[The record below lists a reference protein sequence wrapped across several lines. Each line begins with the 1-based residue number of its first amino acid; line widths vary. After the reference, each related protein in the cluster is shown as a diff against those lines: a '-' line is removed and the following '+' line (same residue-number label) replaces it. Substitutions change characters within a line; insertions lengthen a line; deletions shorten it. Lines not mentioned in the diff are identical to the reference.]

1 MWARCSGSSAA
12 LALLLTSA
20 AEASSPSDSDVVW
33 RDADWPGE
41 LGSLPFGNGLSTGQ
55 AWVEQTSG
63 DLLMYLG
70 RVDAFDVNAQ
80 PVHVGRV
87 RLSFAPPL
95 WQGDASDFEMRL
107 DLARATVAISMSF
120 ALVDTS
126 SCAMEGGGAAPEV
139 GACSR
144 WAGTMSSAS
153 SGGSDRSHS
162 RVNHGGGASC
172 QSGSPASSHART
184 STRR

>member
-1 MWARCSGSSAA
+1 MWARCSAA

-87 RLSFAPPL
+87 RLSFAPPPATPATTL
-95 WQGDASDFEMRL
+95 CGVS
-107 DLARATVAISMSF
+107 ARYGSPAISMS
-120 ALVDTS
+120 AWYSPATHARAQLPATS
-126 SCAMEGGGAAPEV
+126 RAFPAPCRTRAGQGGGP
-139 GACSR
+139 
-144 WAGTMSSAS
+144 
-153 SGGSDRSHS
+153 
-162 RVNHGGGASC
+162 
-172 QSGSPASSHART
+172 
-184 STRR
+184 